1 MKIEFKE
8 KLNVLEEYVINVFP
22 LILSSKLIPHSPI
35 NFSST
40 FDTSLIFDRA
50 SHFSIHP
57 CSFLAPLSINFNTYT
72 AAHSKQINARRR
84 QRFFFTLHIDGLCRW
99 RQIYL
104 LNCPIMA
111 WKSAEERIPTGDAWI
126 ELLSMRIM
134 YYNLC
139 GAKLKSF
146 IMSVTRECDG
156 VL

>member
-84 QRFFFTLHIDGLCRW
+84 QRFFFSRCTSTASVADVKFISLTARLWREKVLRKEYRPETLE
-99 RQIYL
+99 
-104 LNCPIMA
+104 
-111 WKSAEERIPTGDAWI
+111 S
-126 ELLSMRIM
+126 SFS
-134 YYNLC
+134 LC
-139 GAKLKSF
+139 G
-146 IMSVTRECDG
+146 
-156 VL
+156 

>member
-72 AAHSKQINARRR
+72 AAHSKQINSQRR
-84 QRFFFTLHIDGLCRW
+84 QRFFIFFFFSRGTSTASVADVKFISLTARLWREKVLRKEYRPETLE
-99 RQIYL
+99 
-104 LNCPIMA
+104 
-111 WKSAEERIPTGDAWI
+111 S
-126 ELLSMRIM
+126 SFS
-134 YYNLC
+134 LC
-139 GAKLKSF
+139 G
-146 IMSVTRECDG
+146 
-156 VL
+156 